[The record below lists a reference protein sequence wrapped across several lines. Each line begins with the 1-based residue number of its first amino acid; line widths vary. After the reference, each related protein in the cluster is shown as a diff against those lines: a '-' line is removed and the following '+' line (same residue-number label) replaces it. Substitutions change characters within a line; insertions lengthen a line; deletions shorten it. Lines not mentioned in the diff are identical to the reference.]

1 MRGLLGRPGLDPGA
15 GLLITKTGS
24 IHTFF
29 MRFPIDVVFLDK
41 KMVVRRVVA
50 GIRPFRFA
58 WGRGARSVV
67 ELAAGEAARVGLVEG
82 EQLAWQDP
90 ER

>member
-1 MRGLLGRPGLDPGA
+1 MRGLLGRHGLDPGA
-15 GLLITKTGS
+15 GLLIRKTGS

-29 MRFPIDVVFLDK
+29 MRFPIDAVFLDK

-50 GIRPFRFA
+50 EIPPFRLA

-67 ELAAGEAARVGLVEG
+67 ELARRRGCARGARRRRPACV
-82 EQLAWQDP
+82 A
-90 ER
+90 